1 MIDALQLR
9 SVTASPPEMSG
20 KSIRHPVAEQFALVL
35 EQTLRQK
42 SGIRFSA
49 HARQRLE
56 SRGIELSE
64 EEMKGIGKAMDQ
76 ASAKGAR
83 ESLFLL
89 GRVAL
94 VVNVPNRTV
103 ITALPN
109 QEAENSVFTNIDSAV
124 VVPNV
129 PVSSPST
136 ESNRPAPLWGGL
148 SAAE

>member
-1 MIDALQLR
+1 MIEALQLR
-9 SVTASPPEMSG
+9 SVTAASTVAPG
-20 KSIRHPVAEQFALVL
+20 KSIRHPVAERFALVL

-42 SGIRFSA
+42 GEVRFSA

-56 SRGIELSE
+56 SRGIELSTE
-64 EEMKGIGKAMDQ
+64 EVTGIGKALDQ
-76 ASAKGAR
+76 AAAKGAR

-89 GRVAL
+89 DRVAL

-109 QEAENSVFTNIDSAV
+109 QEAGNTVFTNIDSAV
-124 VVPNV
+124 VVPKTSV
-129 PVSSPST
+129 PPSST
-136 ESNRPAPLWGGL
+136 EVNRPAPVRGGL